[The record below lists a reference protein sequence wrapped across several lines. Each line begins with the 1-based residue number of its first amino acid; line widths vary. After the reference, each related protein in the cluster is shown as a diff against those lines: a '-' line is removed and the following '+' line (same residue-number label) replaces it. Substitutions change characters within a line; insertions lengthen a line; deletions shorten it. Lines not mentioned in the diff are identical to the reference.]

1 MSRAGERRSLGV
13 PVEPRG
19 TVEDLRALFLDRRPL
34 LDVRAPVEFHKGAFP
49 KAINLPLLY
58 DEERHAVGI
67 RYKQRGQDAAIA
79 LGADLLDDAE
89 RAHRVARWVGFAN
102 DHPDGVLYC
111 FRGGLRSRIAQAWI
125 ADAGVELPLVT
136 GGYKAMRSWLI
147 DTLSDLAARL
157 PLRIVGGRTGVGKTD
172 LIKRLD
178 RAIDLEG
185 FANHRGSSFGGVV
198 HAQPGNIDFENRVAI
213 ELLRFDADDVTR
225 PGASAA
231 PIWLEDEARLIGR
244 VAMPESLVQA
254 MRRAP
259 IELLDVSLEVRVQNC
274 LADYV
279 VDLLERYRLQAAG
292 EIGIEDEA
300 PVGTGVD
307 AGVEADASA
316 CGETDVNPGSGA
328 SVDASVDVS
337 SDFSV
342 DASAR
347 ADVDER
353 AFERFA
359 AHHRD
364 SLGRIRKRL
373 GGDVFVHARDL
384 LEEALT
390 RHRTAADTAGYE
402 PFIELLLTRYYD
414 PMYDYQLESKRE
426 RIEFSGDADAILAR
440 QVARG
445 QTPQPRR

>member
-1 MSRAGERRSLGV
+1 MSRTGERRSLDA
-13 PVEPRG
+13 PSEPRG
-19 TVEDLRALFLDRRPL
+19 TVDDLRALFLDARPL

-67 RYKQRGQDAAIA
+67 RYKQQGQDAAIA
-79 LGADLLDDAE
+79 LGASLLDDAE
-89 RAHRVARWVGFAN
+89 RARRIAQWVGFAN

-111 FRGGLRSRIAQAWI
+111 FRGGLRSRITQAWI

-147 DTLSDLAARL
+147 DTLVDLSARL

-198 HAQPGNIDFENRVAI
+198 DAQPGNIDFENRVAI
-213 ELLRFDADDVTR
+213 ELLRFDADDALKPV
-225 PGASAA
+225 ASPA

-279 VDLLERYRLQAAG
+279 VDLLERYRRQAAG
-292 EIGIEDEA
+292 EIGIEGEA
-300 PVGTGVD
+300 LTRPGVD
-307 AGVEADASA
+307 AGSAPDA
-316 CGETDVNPGSGA
+316 G
-328 SVDASVDVS
+328 VDVGARG
-337 SDFSV
+337 
-342 DASAR
+342 DAEAK
-347 ADVDER
+347 

-373 GGDVFVHARDL
+373 GGDVFVHAQGL

-440 QVARG
+440 QAARG
-445 QTPQPRR
+445 QTPQPSR